1 MAGGTGG
8 GGDDEAIA
16 SINITPLVDVVLVLL
31 IIFMVTANLIVNKGM
46 KVQLP
51 EASTAE
57 SLPEER
63 TLNVTILADGNV
75 QLDSNV
81 VSLEVLQATGRT
93 LKEKGDKVVVM
104 LSADKQAKYDN
115 VIRVMDALRAV
126 EIVDFGLQLQ
136 PVAAPPK

>member
-1 MAGGTGG
+1 VAGGSGG
-8 GGDDEAIA
+8 GGDDDAIA

-63 TLNVTILADGNV
+63 TLNVTILADGKV

-81 VSLEVLQATGRT
+81 ITLDVLQATGRT

-104 LSADKQAKYDN
+104 LSADKDAKYDN

-126 EIVDFGLQLQ
+126 DIFDFGLQLQ
-136 PVAAPPK
+136 PVAPLPK

>member
-1 MAGGTGG
+1 MAGGSGG
-8 GGDDEAIA
+8 GGDDDAIA

-63 TLNVTILADGNV
+63 TLNVTILADGKV

-81 VSLEVLQATGRT
+81 ITLDVLQATGRT

-104 LSADKQAKYDN
+104 LSADKDAKYDN

-126 EIVDFGLQLQ
+126 DIFDFGLQLQ
-136 PVAAPPK
+136 PVAPLPK